1 MEMKWA
7 MIAIAVVFTGMFAG
21 IGFSES
27 AKSQCRLKGIEAKM
41 PADEIAKVCR

>member
-1 MEMKWA
+1 MEMKWV
-7 MIAIAVVFTGMFAG
+7 MIMASVAFASMFAG